1 MALNFPNN
9 PITGNTYTLDS
20 TTWQWDGTTWNIV
33 EVESGGAGGSGA
45 TNFDALT
52 DAATASLTID
62 KIYEPAIAML
72 RVDNIGTSAYTFPS
86 HYSGSNPTIVVLSG
100 TTIAFDLSLI
110 PGLPFEIQ
118 DNTLSALTSNLVHV
132 DSDGTISTNS
142 AAQGKSSGVLYWR
155 VPESL
160 SGTYAYLC
168 QTQAPM
174 QGTIT
179 IKRLST
185 L

>member
-110 PGLPFEIQ
+110 PG
-118 DNTLSALTSNLVHV
+118 
-132 DSDGTISTNS
+132 
-142 AAQGKSSGVLYWR
+142 KSSGVLYWR